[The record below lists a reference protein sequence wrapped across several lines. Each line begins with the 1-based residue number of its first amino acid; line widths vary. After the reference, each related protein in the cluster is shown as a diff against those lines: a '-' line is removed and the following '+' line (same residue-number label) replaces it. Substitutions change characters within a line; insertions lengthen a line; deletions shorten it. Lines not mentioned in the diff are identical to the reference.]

1 MDVILHQLAELLLKA
16 IPTFLLVVLLHF
28 YLKFVFF
35 KPLEKTLNQRY
46 EATEGARK
54 LAQESMERAAA
65 KTAQYE
71 AAIRAAR
78 SEIYQSQEQIHKQL
92 QEHEAAELAAA
103 RKQTEAAIQQ
113 ARAEL
118 AKDVEAAK
126 AGLQRDSEALAEQ
139 IAATVLRRSVA

>member
-1 MDVILHQLAELLLKA
+1 MDQILHQLGELLLKA
-16 IPTFLLVVLLHF
+16 IPTFVLVVLLHL

-35 KPLEKTLNQRY
+35 KPLEKVLHRRY

-54 LAQESMERAAA
+54 VAEESLERAAA

-78 SEIYQSQEQIHKQL
+78 SEIYQAQEQMHKQL
-92 QEHEAAELAAA
+92 QEREASELAAV
-103 RKQTEAAIQQ
+103 RKQAESSIQQ
-113 ARAEL
+113 ARADL

-126 AGLQRDSEALAEQ
+126 SALGRESEALSEQ
-139 IAATVLRRSVA
+139 IAAAILRRSIA

>member
-1 MDVILHQLAELLLKA
+1 MELILHQLAELLLKA
-16 IPTFLLVVLLHF
+16 IPTFLLVVLLGF

-35 KPLEKTLNQRY
+35 KPLEKVLRRRY

-54 LAQESMERAAA
+54 IAEQSLERAAA

-78 SEIYQSQEQIHKQL
+78 SEIYQAQGQIHKQL
-92 QEHEAAELAAA
+92 QEREAAGLAEA
-103 RKQTEAAIQQ
+103 RKHAEAAIQQ
-113 ARAEL
+113 ARADL

-126 AGLQRDSEALAEQ
+126 AGLARE
-139 IAATVLRRSVA
+139 

>member
-35 KPLEKTLNQRY
+35 KPLEKVLHRRY

-54 LAQESMERAAA
+54 AAEQSFERAAA

-71 AAIRAAR
+71 AAIRAAS
-78 SEIYQSQEQIHKQL
+78 SEIYQAQAQIHKQL
-92 QEHEAAELAAA
+92 QEHEASELAAP

-113 ARAEL
+113 ARADL
-118 AKDVEAAK
+118 ANDVEAAK
-126 AGLQRDSEALAEQ
+126 AGLARESDALADQ
-139 IAATVLRRSVA
+139 IAATLLRRSIA